1 MCYSNIVLYFIFTNI
16 KYILSLLTTTK
27 LEIWNS
33 TKVYSTTTLIM
44 NLKVK
49 NTLLGNSQTLVK
61 ICKIYIQYSFSSYN
75 FLQEPSQF

>member
-1 MCYSNIVLYFIFTNI
+1 MFTNI
-16 KYILSLLTTTK
+16 KYILSFLTTTK

-61 ICKIYIQYSFSSYN
+61 ICKIYFQHSFSSYN